1 MNHDGLIILYMELCE
16 VSANNTILDAILMN
30 TPLIVNKLDGVVE
43 YLGEDYPLYF
53 ENRNEAFD
61 LLNDINKLEET
72 YIYLKKMD
80 KLRFSLENFEK
91 SVLNSKIWRR

>member
-1 MNHDGLIILYMELCE
+1 MELCE

-53 ENRNEAFD
+53 ENRNEVYD
-61 LLNDINKLEET
+61 LLNDIDKLEET

-80 KLRFSLENFEK
+80 KSRFSLENFGK
-91 SVLNSKIWRR
+91 SILNSKIWKR